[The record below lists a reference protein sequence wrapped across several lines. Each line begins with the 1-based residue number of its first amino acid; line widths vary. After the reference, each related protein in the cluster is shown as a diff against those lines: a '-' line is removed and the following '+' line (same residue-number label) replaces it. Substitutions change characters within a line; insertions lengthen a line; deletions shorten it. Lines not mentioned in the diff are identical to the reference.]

1 MEPSPAF
8 AQAIARFNARDFFAC
23 HETLE
28 PLWLAATGDERTF
41 LHAFIQLAV
50 ALHHHQHGN
59 LKGARSVAQRALQK
73 LNSLPSHPFSSLTDT
88 FNECCAQMALNS
100 ELNYPQLTLSDERKS

>member
-1 MEPSPAF
+1 MDEVAF
-8 AQAIARFNARDFFAC
+8 QLAVAQFNAGEFFDC

-28 PLWLAATGDERTF
+28 PLWLAASSDERIF

-59 LKGARSVAQRALQK
+59 LKGARSVAGRALQK
-73 LNSLPSHPFSSLTDT
+73 LNSLASHPLSHLNESL
-88 FNECCAQMALNS
+88 CAFFTALP
-100 ELNYPQLTLSDERKS
+100 EGATTYPHLTLSDEYQN